1 MVFSSTDIYM
11 YDNILMIRIV
21 GINYLVWVI
30 SSFFSLQRGWPRNG
44 CVAVACRGTHGQV
57 KKHTLLMC

>member
-21 GINYLVWVI
+21 GINYLAWVKF
-30 SSFFSLQRGWPRNG
+30 SFFSLQRSARGWPRK
-44 CVAVACRGTHGQV
+44 CVWR
-57 KKHTLLMC
+57 

>member
-30 SSFFSLQRGWPRNG
+30 TSFFSLQS
-44 CVAVACRGTHGQV
+44 
-57 KKHTLLMC
+57 